1 MRPSPGDAPASRFP
15 GDIRTS
21 PHGLKQEYTP
31 DHKDSGFPG
40 SSVKTA
46 LPDRIPQ
53 GYSCCLPGSGPVRS
67 KACRPGPHDNKAP
80 DPDTAENPGSSS
92 RSPSA
97 RFSEAVCI
105 HLDRPAWRNGGVA
118 ITARIPWLAA
128 ETARAMLSLRSL
140 APSST
145 PGRICACI
153 SMIFFLSNSRKNL
166 TCSHGLRIAFHIF
179 HKILYHSIKINSRF
193 FRLKQVLNVCLK
205 QV

>member
-46 LPDRIPQ
+46 LPVEFHKDI
-53 GYSCCLPGSGPVRS
+53 
-67 KACRPGPHDNKAP
+67 A
-80 DPDTAENPGSSS
+80 
-92 RSPSA
+92 
-97 RFSEAVCI
+97 AVCQGQGLSAQKPVAQVLMI
-105 HLDRPAWRNGGVA
+105 IKLLTQIQLKIRAALPDLRLHAFQKLSVFIWIAPPGEMGGG
-118 ITARIPWLAA
+118 RSLRGSPGLAA

-153 SMIFFLSNSRKNL
+153 SMIFFLSIPCKNL